1 MIQFHWSASNHQVDF
16 LDHPKVTALALRGWF
31 VAQCY
36 DALIVG
42 LMWLIGLEIIR
53 VPLAPL
59 WAVLGGALQFV
70 PNFGPMLAV
79 IAPAIVGGLSGGW
92 MRLIYVLILYAIIAV
107 TDGLF
112 LQPYLMKRTVKVPIW
127 ASILAPIVLGFVI
140 PFWGVL
146 LAPPLLAVIYT
157 YRNRLRSSG

>member
-1 MIQFHWSASNHQVDF
+1 MNFK
-16 LDHPKVTALALRGWF
+16 DHLRTTGTALRGWF
-31 VAQCY
+31 IAQSY
-36 DALIVG
+36 DALAVG
-42 LMWLIGLEIIR
+42 CIWLIGLLIIR

-59 WAVLGGALQFV
+59 WAVLGGMFQFV
-70 PNFGPMLAV
+70 PNFGPLLAV
-79 IAPAIVGGLSGGW
+79 IGPAIAGGLSGGW
-92 MRLIYVLILYAIIAV
+92 ERLLYVFILYAILAV

-127 ASILAPIVLGFVI
+127 ASILAPIVLGIVI

-157 YRNRLRSSG
+157 YRGKLRGA